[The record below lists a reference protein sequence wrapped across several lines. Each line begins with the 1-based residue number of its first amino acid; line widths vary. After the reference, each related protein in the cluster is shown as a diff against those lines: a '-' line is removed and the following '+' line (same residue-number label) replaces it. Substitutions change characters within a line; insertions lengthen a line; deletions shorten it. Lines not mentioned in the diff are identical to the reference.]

1 MKTIIE
7 LITDEI
13 KNVFTECGYDEAYAK
28 VTVSNR
34 PDLCEFQC
42 NGAMA
47 AAKAYKKAPFMIA
60 DEVVAKLTDNKM
72 FSKIESVKPGFINI
86 NICED
91 YLAGYLN
98 EMSETEKFGYF
109 NADKEKTVYLRYTVK
124 RTGTKDTKEMALAVK
139 NVPVEEN
146 RKKKPK

>member
-42 NGAMA
+42 NGAMLSLDLSILIYVRIIWLDILMRCL
-47 AAKAYKKAPFMIA
+47 KQRSLDILMLI
-60 DEVVAKLTDNKM
+60 
-72 FSKIESVKPGFINI
+72 
-86 NICED
+86 
-91 YLAGYLN
+91 
-98 EMSETEKFGYF
+98 
-109 NADKEKTVYLRYTVK
+109 RK
-124 RTGTKDTKEMALAVK
+124 RLLL
-139 NVPVEEN
+139 
-146 RKKKPK
+146 

>member
-13 KNVFTECGYDEAYAK
+13 KNVFAECGYDEAYAK

-60 DEVVAKLTDNKM
+60 DEVVAKLADNKM
-72 FSKIESVKPGFINI
+72 FSQIESVKPMDLSILI
-86 NICED
+86 
-91 YLAGYLN
+91 Y
-98 EMSETEKFGYF
+98 
-109 NADKEKTVYLRYTVK
+109 VK
-124 RTGTKDTKEMALAVK
+124 ITWRDILMRCLKQKSLDMLILI
-139 NVPVEEN
+139 
-146 RKKKPK
+146 RIRLLL

>member
-47 AAKAYKKAPFMIA
+47 
-60 DEVVAKLTDNKM
+60 
-72 FSKIESVKPGFINI
+72 
-86 NICED
+86 
-91 YLAGYLN
+91 
-98 EMSETEKFGYF
+98 
-109 NADKEKTVYLRYTVK
+109 
-124 RTGTKDTKEMALAVK
+124 
-139 NVPVEEN
+139 
-146 RKKKPK
+146 

>member
-60 DEVVAKLTDNKM
+60 DDVVGNLADSKV
-72 FSKIESVKPGFINI
+72 FSMKEMVKPGFINLKVR
-86 NICED
+86 EEFLAD
-91 YLAGYLN
+91 YLE
-98 EMSETEKFGYF
+98 EMEK
-109 NADKEKTVYLRYTVK
+109 E
-124 RTGTKDTKEMALAVK
+124 
-139 NVPVEEN
+139 
-146 RKKKPK
+146 